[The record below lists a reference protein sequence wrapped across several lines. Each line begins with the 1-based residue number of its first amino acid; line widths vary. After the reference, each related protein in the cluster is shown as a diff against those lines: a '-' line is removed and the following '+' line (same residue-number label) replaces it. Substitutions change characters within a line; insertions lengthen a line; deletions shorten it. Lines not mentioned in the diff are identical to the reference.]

1 MPQITFTIVQH
12 SYHFEIFD
20 DMPMGICVY
29 IKKQIIPRESTLI
42 TIWAPS
48 LNKKYQQ
55 SMH

>member
-29 IKKQIIPRESTLI
+29 KDTDHSTRVNFDY
-42 TIWAPS
+42 
-48 LNKKYQQ
+48 NKGTFT
-55 SMH
+55 